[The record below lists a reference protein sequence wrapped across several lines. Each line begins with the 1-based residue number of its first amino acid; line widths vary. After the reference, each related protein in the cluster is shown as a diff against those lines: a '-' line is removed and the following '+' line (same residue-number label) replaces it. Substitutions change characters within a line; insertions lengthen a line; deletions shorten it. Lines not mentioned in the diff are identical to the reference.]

1 VNGNDAGF
9 VIEETSYEAVK
20 KPGPNKWL
28 IFGIILVVLVFFF
41 GRRRA
46 ANKRRRSSPAEP
58 TSELPT

>member
-1 VNGNDAGF
+1 MSAEEGF

-28 IFGIILVVLVFFF
+28 IFGIIAVVLVLFF
-41 GRRRA
+41 GRRA
-46 ANKRRRSSPAEP
+46 AKKRKRSADEP